1 MTTRKPSSPNTIAS
15 PKSEQSKT
23 PNALCALARLLARHV
38 VGEANGVGT
47 EQLAC
52 AKNPPKSTGTIND
65 V

>member
-1 MTTRKPSSPNTIAS
+1 MTTHKPSSPHTIAS

-23 PNALCALARLLARHV
+23 PNALCALARLLARHA

-47 EQLAC
+47 EQLAR
-52 AKNPPKSTGTIND
+52 AKKPPIGTGALND